1 MALPSALHA
10 ALYPP
15 GAGNGDAFGAVP
27 EVNVVDESK
36 LLFVE
41 GRVTRAKF
49 YSTKLF
55 FFGPHP
61 LPKQT
66 FVQTRAVGREATCL
80 PIAGRFSQK
89 KKCSR

>member
-15 GAGNGDAFGAVP
+15 DAGSGDAFGAVP
-27 EVNVVDESK
+27 EENVVDESK

-61 LPKQT
+61 FPEQAY
-66 FVQTRAVGREATCL
+66 VQTRWAGRDATCP
-80 PIAGRFSQK
+80 PIPGRFPK
-89 KKCSR
+89 R

>member
-1 MALPSALHA
+1 MALPSTLHA

-15 GAGNGDAFGAVP
+15 GAESGDAFGAVP
-27 EVNVVDESK
+27 EENAVDESK

-55 FFGPHP
+55 FFGAQP
-61 LPKQT
+61 LPKQAY
-66 FVQTRAVGREATCL
+66 VQTCSAGREATCP
-80 PIAGRFSQK
+80 PIAERFPK
-89 KKCSR
+89 R

>member
-1 MALPSALHA
+1 MALPSALRA

-15 GAGNGDAFGAVP
+15 SAGNGDAFGAVP

-66 FVQTRAVGREATCL
+66 FVKTR
-80 PIAGRFSQK
+80 
-89 KKCSR
+89 